1 MLSRAAGTPEG
12 LAGQPQIGDRDM
24 PFRARIMASVA
35 LATASFLLAPSALA
49 ASHPVQVSGAKL
61 KSALLPASSFGPGFH
76 LDLAVSLM
84 LKLVNRVK
92 KLR

>member
-12 LAGQPQIGDRDM
+12 LAGQPQIGDHGM
-24 PFRARIMASVA
+24 PFRARIMAAA
-35 LATASFLLAPSALA
+35 LPTIMAAALPTASFLLAPSALLPA
-49 ASHPVQVSGAKL
+49 ASFGSGFRF
-61 KSALLPASSFGPGFH
+61 S
-76 LDLAVSLM
+76 LA